1 MCTLLQPATSTTK
14 LAQQPDARRAR
25 EAVTPSRTAVSS
37 HRRCRGVR
45 GRRVRGSSARRTTL
59 PIQAAMIQAAGVVG
73 QPLRQLLLVG
83 PQQKTLA
90 VSTAALAPVAMAMFL
105 QGRWRCQ
112 PSLLP
117 LGPRE
122 LGPWRRR
129 RRLPGESPRA
139 PFGFWSK
146 SWGGCFAASW
156 FRMLGA
162 CLLFRI

>member
-1 MCTLLQPATSTTK
+1 M
-14 LAQQPDARRAR
+14 
-25 EAVTPSRTAVSS
+25 TPSRAAASS
-37 HRRCRGVR
+37 HRRCRGLR
-45 GRRVRGSSARRTTL
+45 GRRARGSSARRTTL

-83 PQQKTLA
+83 PQQMTPVA
-90 VSTAALAPVAMAMFL
+90 STAALAPVAMAMFL
-105 QGRWRCQ
+105 QGHWRCQ

-122 LGPWRRR
+122 PGPWRRR

-146 SWGGCFAASW
+146 FWGGCFAASS
-156 FRMLGA
+156 FRMPGA
-162 CLLFRI
+162 CCFESEVP